1 MMIKS
6 RAPLRISFAGGG
18 TDVSPYPE
26 MKGGCVISSTIT
38 KYAYT
43 VIKSRK
49 DKEKRVNSVN
59 YGLMM
64 SFKSISELKYD
75 GNLDLVKAAV
85 KIFRE
90 VEDYG
95 FDMTLSCDAP
105 PGSGLGSSSA
115 VMVAIIGAFKELLKK
130 PLTSYEIADLAYRL
144 ERIELGIKGGLQ
156 DQYAA
161 TFGGFNFI
169 EFKKASVIVNPL
181 RIKREILNEL
191 HSNLML
197 FDTGKTRLSARILE
211 RQISATQKKEKV
223 VLESLD
229 FLKQLAIDMKNAL
242 LHGDLRSFGE
252 LLHLGWEYKK
262 KLDSQI
268 SNPFIEKLYNTAR
281 GNGAVGGKVCGAGGG
296 GHLLIYCELENRHK
310 VVKKLGNLGCKLVTF
325 GFETDGLQTWEITG
339 RGVKA

>member
-1 MMIKS
+1 MIIKS

-18 TDVSPYPE
+18 TDVPPYPE
-26 MKGGCVISSTIT
+26 MRGGCVISSTIT
-38 KYAYT
+38 KYAYA
-43 VIKSRK
+43 VLKSRGDR
-49 DKEKRVNSVN
+49 DKHVNSVD

-75 GNLDLVKAAV
+75 GNLDLVKAAM
-85 KIFRE
+85 KIFQ

-95 FDMTLSCDAP
+95 FDMVISCDAP

-130 PLTSYEIADLAYRL
+130 PLTSYEIAELAYKL

-169 EFKKASVIVNPL
+169 EFKKDSVVVNPL
-181 RIKREILNEL
+181 RIRPEILNEL
-191 HSNLML
+191 HSNLLL
-197 FDTGKTRLSARILE
+197 FYTGKTRLSARILE
-211 RQISATQKKEKV
+211 RQISATQKRKKV

-229 FLKQLAIDMKNAL
+229 VLKQLAIDMKNAL
-242 LHGDLRSFGE
+242 LRGDLRSFGE
-252 LLHLGWEYKK
+252 LLHMGWEYKK

-268 SNPFIEKLYNTAR
+268 SNSFIDKLYNVAR
-281 GNGAVGGKVCGAGGG
+281 ENGAVGGKVCGAGGG
-296 GHLLIYCELENRHK
+296 GHLLIYCDLEKRHK
-310 VVKKLGNLGCKLVTF
+310 VAKKLESLGCKLVAF
-325 GFETDGLQTWEITG
+325 GFESNGLQTWEITES
-339 RGVKA
+339 GVKA